1 MSVKESY
8 AGKINRKLN
17 KKLHVIDVAAGRA
30 PADLVLKN
38 ATYVNVFSNE
48 LCHGDI
54 AVAEGLIVGM
64 GEYHG
69 KVEVDVSGK
78 LVLPGFIDAHI
89 HLESSLVSPTEFAKA
104 VLPHGTT
111 TVITDPHEIAN
122 VMGTDGIEY
131 MLQATEDLPVDV
143 RFMLPSCVPATPLD
157 ESGANLDYRAI
168 DSFYDHPR
176 VQGLA
181 EMMNYVGV
189 VNGDGQVVE
198 KIVASQAHHK
208 KIDGHAPGLSGKDLN
223 AYIAAGV
230 YSDHECS
237 DMEDAMN
244 KLRLGQYI
252 MIREGTAARNLE
264 ALMPLLTSQY
274 VDRCM
279 FCTDDKHPNDLLEK
293 GHIDYIVKKAI
304 SLGADPIVAVKAAC
318 HNAARYFL
326 LNNRGAI
333 APGYLGDFVIIDDFQ
348 HFEIE
353 MVYKRGVLMY
363 DGQLRDFPAPEIDPY
378 LVKRAHDTFHVAH
391 LTAEDFSDGR
401 PHAVIGMIPGEIV
414 TQDAG
419 YADHADPEQ
428 DILKIAVIERHK
440 NTHHIGL
447 GYIKGYGLK
456 RGAVATSISHDSHN
470 IIVVGATDED
480 MAAAANRIV
489 ENRGGITV
497 MENGQVL
504 GEVTLSIAG
513 IMSDDSLVM
522 VNSALEDAKDE
533 AFGLGV
539 SRGID
544 PFMTLSFMA
553 LPVIPSLRITTR
565 GVFDVSSQ
573 RYIWPP
579 HPPHSVI
586 PPEPSAPGY
595 HISMKEG
602 TPQRPPSFH
611 RTILTSPYRRR

>member
-30 PADLVLKN
+30 PANLVLKN

-573 RYIWPP
+573 RYI
-579 HPPHSVI
+579 
-586 PPEPSAPGY
+586 
-595 HISMKEG
+595 
-602 TPQRPPSFH
+602 
-611 RTILTSPYRRR
+611 

>member
-223 AYIAAGV
+223 AYIAAGI

-480 MAAAANRIV
+480 MAAATNRIV

-573 RYIWPP
+573 RYI
-579 HPPHSVI
+579 
-586 PPEPSAPGY
+586 
-595 HISMKEG
+595 
-602 TPQRPPSFH
+602 
-611 RTILTSPYRRR
+611 

>member
-304 SLGADPIVAVKAAC
+304 SLGADPITAVKVAC

-326 LNNRGAI
+326 LNNRGGI
-333 APGYLGDFVIIDDFQ
+333 SPGYLADFVIIDNFQDFN
-348 HFEIE
+348 IE
-353 MVYKRGVLMY
+353 QVYKKGVLMV
-363 DGQLRDFPAPEIDPY
+363 DHGEIQDFPSPEIEPY
-378 LVKRAHDTFHVAH
+378 LVERAHKTFHVAA
-391 LTAEDFSDGR
+391 LTAEDFAEKR
-401 PHAVIGMIPGEIV
+401 PRGIIGMVDGEITTV
-414 TQDAG
+414 DAG
-419 YADHADPEQ
+419 YSDRIDVEY
-428 DILKIAVIERHK
+428 DVLKIAVVERHK
-440 NTHHIGL
+440 NTHHIGI
-447 GYIKGYGLK
+447 GYIQGYGLK
-456 RGAVATSISHDSHN
+456 SGAVATSISHDSHN
-470 IIVVGATDED
+470 IIVVGTNETD
-480 MAAAANRIV
+480 MAAAVNRVV
-489 ENRGGITV
+489 ELNGGIV
-497 MENGQVL
+497 VWDGGQSVA
-504 GEVTLSIAG
+504 EVPLAIAG
-513 IMSDDSLVM
+513 IMSDEPLVT
-522 VNSALEDAKDE
+522 VNEKLETAKD
-533 AFGLGV
+533 AAHKLGV
-539 SRGID
+539 NPGID

-565 GVFDVSSQ
+565 GVFDVTTQS
-573 RYIWPP
+573 Y
-579 HPPHSVI
+579 V
-586 PPEPSAPGY
+586 
-595 HISMKEG
+595 
-602 TPQRPPSFH
+602 
-611 RTILTSPYRRR
+611 

>member
-1 MSVKESY
+1 MTESY
-8 AGKINRKLN
+8 AGKINRRLL
-17 KKLHVIDVAAGRA
+17 KKQRIIAAAAGRE
-30 PADLVLKN
+30 PAELVLKN
-38 ATYVNVFSNE
+38 AAFVNVFSNE
-48 LCHGDI
+48 ISTMDI
-54 AVAEGLIVGM
+54 AVTEGLIVGM
-64 GEYHG
+64 GSYHG
-69 KVEVDVSGK
+69 KTEVDCTGK
-78 LVLPGFIDAHI
+78 IVLPGFLDAHI
-89 HLESSLVSPTEFAKA
+89 HLESSLVSPTEFVKA

-111 TVITDPHEIAN
+111 TVITDPHEITN

-131 MLQATEDLPVDV
+131 MLQATEGLPVDV

-157 ESGANLDYRAI
+157 ESGAILDYRAI

-181 EMMNYVGV
+181 ELMNFVGAI
-189 VNGDGQVVE
+189 NGDEQTVE
-198 KIVASQAHHK
+198 KIVAAQAHHK
-208 KIDGHAPGLSGKDLN
+208 KIDGHAPDLKGNDLN

-230 YSDHECS
+230 YSDHECH
-237 DMEDAMN
+237 DINDALA
-244 KLRLGQYI
+244 KLERGQFI

-264 ALMPLLTSQY
+264 ALMPLLTGKY
-274 VDRCM
+274 ADRCM

-293 GHIDYIVKKAI
+293 GHIDYIVKRAI
-304 SLGADPIVAVKAAC
+304 ALGADPITAVKVAC

-573 RYIWPP
+573 RYI
-579 HPPHSVI
+579 
-586 PPEPSAPGY
+586 
-595 HISMKEG
+595 
-602 TPQRPPSFH
+602 
-611 RTILTSPYRRR
+611 

>member
-1 MSVKESY
+1 MAIKESY
-8 AGKINRKLN
+8 AGKINRKLT
-17 KKLHVIDVAAGRA
+17 KKLRVIAVAAGREK
-30 PADLVLKN
+30 ADLVLKN

-48 LCHGDI
+48 LCKGDI

-64 GEYHG
+64 GEYSG
-69 KVEVDVSGK
+69 NTEVDVGGRI
-78 LVLPGFIDAHI
+78 VLPGFVDAHI
-89 HLESSLVSPTEFAKA
+89 HLESSLVSPVEFAKA

-181 EMMNYVGV
+181 EMMNFVGTI
-189 VNGDGQVVE
+189 NGDPQVVE

-208 KIDGHAPGLSGKDLN
+208 KIDGHAPDLVGNDLN
-223 AYIAAGV
+223 AYVAAGV
-230 YSDHECS
+230 YSDHECH
-237 DMEDAMN
+237 DLDDAIA
-244 KLRLGQYI
+244 KLQRGQFI

-264 ALMPLLTSQY
+264 ALAPLLCDKY
-274 VDRCM
+274 VERCM

-304 SLGADPIVAVKAAC
+304 SLGVDPITAIKAAC

-333 APGYLGDFVIIDDFQ
+333 APGYLADFVIIDN
-348 HFEIE
+348 FESFNIE
-353 MVYKRGVLMY
+353 KVYKRGVLMVEN
-363 DGQLRDFPAPEIDPY
+363 GVVADFPTPEIDPY
-378 LVKRAHDTFHVAH
+378 LVKHAHDTFHVAT
-391 LTAEDFSDGR
+391 LCAEDFIDKR
-401 PHAVIGMIPGEIV
+401 PHAVIGMVDGEI
-414 TQDAG
+414 TTTDGG
-419 YADHADPEQ
+419 YTDRIDVDY

-470 IIVVGATDED
+470 IIVVGTNEED
-480 MAAAANRIV
+480 MAFAVNRIV
-489 ENRGGITV
+489 QQHGGITV
-497 MENGQVL
+497 VDG
-504 GEVTLSIAG
+504 GEVKGELLLAIAG
-513 IMSDDSLVM
+513 IMSDDTLVN
-522 VNSALEDAKDE
+522 VNRDLENAKKAAYD
-533 AFGLGV
+533 LGV
-539 SRGID
+539 GAGID

-565 GVFDVSSQ
+565 GVFDVTTQ
-573 RYIWPP
+573 RY
-579 HPPHSVI
+579 V
-586 PPEPSAPGY
+586 
-595 HISMKEG
+595 
-602 TPQRPPSFH
+602 
-611 RTILTSPYRRR
+611 

>member
-1 MSVKESY
+1 MAVKESY
-8 AGKINRKLN
+8 AGKINRKLT
-17 KKLHVIDVAAGRA
+17 KKLRVIAVAAGREK
-30 PADLVLKN
+30 ADLVLKN

-64 GEYHG
+64 GEYSG
-69 KVEVDVSGK
+69 NTEVDMGGK
-78 LVLPGFIDAHI
+78 IVLPGFVDAHI

-181 EMMNYVGV
+181 EMMNSYGV
-189 VNGDGQVVE
+189 IHSDPDVVS

-208 KIDGHAPGLSGKDLN
+208 KIDGHAPDLVGNDLN

-230 YSDHECS
+230 YSDHECH
-237 DMEDAMN
+237 DLNDAIA
-244 KLRLGQYI
+244 KLQRGQFI

-264 ALMPLLTSQY
+264 ALVPLLCDKY
-274 VDRCM
+274 VERCM

-304 SLGADPIVAVKAAC
+304 SLGADPITAIKAAC

-333 APGYLGDFVIIDDFQ
+333 APGYLADFVIIDDFD
-348 HFEIE
+348 HFNIE
-353 MVYKRGVLMY
+353 KVYKRGVLMV
-363 DGQLRDFPAPEIDPY
+363 DHGVVADFPVPEIDPY
-378 LVKRAHDTFHVAH
+378 LVNRAHDTFHVAP
-391 LTAEDFSDGR
+391 LTAADFTDSR
-401 PHAVIGMIPGEIV
+401 PHAVIGMVNGEIIDV
-414 TQDAG
+414 D
-419 YADHADPEQ
+419 Y

-447 GYIKGYGLK
+447 GYIKGYGLQK
-456 RGAVATSISHDSHN
+456 GAVATSISHDSHN
-470 IIVVGATDED
+470 IIVVGTNEED
-480 MAAAANRIV
+480 MAFAANRIV
-489 ENRGGITV
+489 QQHGGITV
-497 MENGQVL
+497 VENGQVK
-504 GEVTLSIAG
+504 GELLLAIAG
-513 IMSDDSLVM
+513 IMSDDTLIN
-522 VNSALEDAKDE
+522 VNRDLENAKKAAYD
-533 AFGLGV
+533 LGV
-539 SRGID
+539 STGID

-565 GVFDVSSQ
+565 GVFDVTTQ
-573 RYIWPP
+573 RY
-579 HPPHSVI
+579 V
-586 PPEPSAPGY
+586 
-595 HISMKEG
+595 
-602 TPQRPPSFH
+602 
-611 RTILTSPYRRR
+611 